1 MPWYIHFF
9 SASSPFQE
17 GKNGQRELS
26 LTVDRRLMRIKEA
39 SEWYSWKFYPRSHY
53 GWNQG
58 GVVTDYSD
66 IINNGGQ
73 QSAADTHVWSRNSF
87 YSQSPSKLSVQLC
100 VQVQSFI
107 MKVGRGKIAAVSSAH
122 IILGILMAVCGG
134 LQIKLQLKFL
144 WLDSLYAGIWVGIW
158 VSHTHQY

>member
-1 MPWYIHFF
+1 MVFVKVIPQVTLWLKPGRGNNRLFRQH
-9 SASSPFQE
+9 Q
-17 GKNGQRELS
+17 QRGT
-26 LTVDRRLMRIKEA
+26 TVCSRHAR
-39 SEWYSWKFYPRSHY
+39 
-53 GWNQG
+53 
-58 GVVTDYSD
+58 VVEK
-66 IINNGGQ
+66 IVLQ
-73 QSAADTHVWSRNSF
+73 
-87 YSQSPSKLSVQLC
+87 QSPSKLSVQLC

-144 WLDSLYAGIWVGIW
+144 WLDSLHAGIWVGIW